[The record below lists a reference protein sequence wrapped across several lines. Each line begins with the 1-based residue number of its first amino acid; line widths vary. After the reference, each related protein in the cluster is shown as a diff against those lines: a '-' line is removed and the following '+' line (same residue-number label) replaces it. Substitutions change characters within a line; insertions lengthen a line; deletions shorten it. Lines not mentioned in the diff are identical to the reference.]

1 MNLLA
6 FFLAFALS
14 LSATS
19 IVRWLAQRM
28 KIVDV
33 PTVAPERKIHARP
46 VPLLGGVA
54 IFLAFFA
61 VVGIFS
67 QYPNGVTGPHI
78 LPKYLVGM
86 LAAALVLMIGGALDD
101 KLRLPP
107 TVQILF
113 PIAATLI
120 VIASGIGIRLITN
133 PLGGVIDLTSVNLP
147 VFSWHGTPYYV
158 TLWADVFTFAWL
170 MGMMYTTKFLDG
182 LDGLVAGITTIG
194 SLAVFIL
201 SVRPPVLQPETARLA
216 LILAGAAAGFL
227 IWNWHPAR
235 VFLGE
240 GGSLLT
246 GFLLGTLAIVA
257 GSKVATAL
265 LIMGIPI
272 LDVVWVIVRR
282 VFIEHRSPFRS
293 ADRKHLHFR
302 LLDVGFSHRGA
313 VVFLYL
319 LTAVFSATTL
329 VFRGVQKLMALIVL
343 TLVMLALGTLLVVFS
358 QRRGRDRH
366 SVGP

>member
-19 IVRWLAQRM
+19 VVKFLAHRL

-33 PTVAPERKIHARP
+33 SSVAPERKIHGRP
-46 VPLLGGVA
+46 VPLLGGIA
-54 IFLAFFA
+54 IFLSFFA
-61 VVGIFS
+61 VVAFVS
-67 QYPNGVTGPHI
+67 QYSGGVTGPHI
-78 LPKYLVGM
+78 LPKYIVGM
-86 LAAALVLMIGGALDD
+86 FFAAVVLMVGGALDD
-101 KLRLPP
+101 TLRLKPA
-107 TVQILF
+107 VQILF
-113 PIAATLI
+113 PIVATLI

-133 PLGGVIDLTSVNLP
+133 PLGGVIDLTSINIQL
-147 VFSWHGTPYYV
+147 FSWHGIPYYF
-158 TLWADVFTFAWL
+158 TLWADVFTFVWL

-194 SLAVFIL
+194 SIAVFLL
-201 SVRPPVLQPETARLA
+201 SVRPPVLQPDTARLA
-216 LILAGAAAGFL
+216 LILAGASLGFL

-246 GFLLGTLAIVA
+246 GFLLGVLAIIA

-282 VFIEHRSPFRS
+282 SFVEHRSPFRS
-293 ADRKHLHFR
+293 ADRKHLHYR

-313 VVFLYL
+313 VLFLFA

-329 VFRGVQKLMALIVL
+329 VFHGIQKLIALIVL
-343 TLVMLALGTLLVVFS
+343 ALVMLMLGTLLVMLS
-358 QRRGRDRH
+358 QRRAG
-366 SVGP
+366 GNELPKA